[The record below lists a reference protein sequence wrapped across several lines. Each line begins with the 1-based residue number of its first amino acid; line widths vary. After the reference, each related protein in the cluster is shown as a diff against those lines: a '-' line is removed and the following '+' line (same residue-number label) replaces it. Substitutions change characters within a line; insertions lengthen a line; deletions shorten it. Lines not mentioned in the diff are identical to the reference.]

1 MNFACLKPIHVHG
14 NFIICKIFLVPLI
27 VCFIH
32 LPLNLFEYQPSNP
45 NVISTNI
52 LAIPHRHT
60 ALSRLQLQQ
69 KPAVTHKL
77 QYYNRL
83 PQCRIIILCQYRLLP
98 ELGAIHLSLFTF
110 RRRKMYL
117 CKQSN
122 TLLDCLHKCM
132 KTYCTK
138 SACTN
143 CLPDDEPMRFET
155 CRRRQKSN

>member
-1 MNFACLKPIHVHG
+1 MYTVTLLSVRSFV
-14 NFIICKIFLVPLI
+14 FLQLFVLTQ
-27 VCFIH
+27 
-32 LPLNLFEYQPSNP
+32 LPLNLFGYQSSSPD
-45 NVISTNI
+45 VTSTNT
-52 LAIPHRHT
+52 LAIPHRDT

-69 KPAVTHKL
+69 KPAGTHTL

-98 ELGAIHLSLFTF
+98 KLGAIHLSLFTF

-117 CKQSN
+117 CKQSI

-132 KTYCTK
+132 KTYHTK

-143 CLPDDEPMRFET
+143 CLHDDEPMRFET
-155 CRRRQKSN
+155 CRRRQK